1 MGTPDEHADE
11 LRDEGPR
18 WGLCGDV
25 SAFCGFDESYIWL

>member
-25 SAFCGFDESYIWL
+25 SACGFDESYTWL